1 MGCGPSKRILLIAA
15 DTAVHD
21 DFRRILCAPPARG
34 DVGTADNVD
43 AAAAPP
49 PLLQDLEIDAV
60 RDGRGGLQLLQAALD
75 QHRPYSLLALGANV
89 TGEWDG
95 VETARRAWL
104 HDAALPVL
112 FCTASDD
119 AAAREHAARQLGD
132 IDRLLCLTWPTDPLA
147 VRQAVAAQLDRRLA
161 REETAAEMESL
172 RRSLAQLRE
181 EAAAAARAKDEFVAN
196 VSHEIRTPMNA
207 IIGFTRLLLHEPL
220 GAEQHRKLKY
230 VYDSATALLE
240 LLNSLIDYAQLT
252 AGRRQ
257 LRNTAF
263 PLEAVVRG
271 ALAGCRDEAER
282 KGLSVEYRI
291 AAGVPPWLEGD
302 ADCLRQVLVHL
313 AGNAVKFTERG
324 SVDVFVALDEETAHC
339 ATLRLVVSDT
349 GIGIPADRQAV
360 IFDGFAQ
367 ADGSTRRRFGGMGLG
382 LAVCKQMVDLMG
394 GQIGFRSTP
403 GEGSSFWISAPFGKR
418 AAGAAHA
425 PAAVPAEEDRVLP
438 AVAEALPCR
447 QASARRKPKPRVLVA
462 EADPVQRT
470 LAEMLLG
477 RAGCL
482 VDLAGNS
489 GEALALIRQH
499 AYDLVLL
506 DKPVEPEALLEV
518 IQQYVQ
524 RLTDAS
530 GDRAGETGADE
541 SGGPSPAR
549 LMHDCLARLGR
560 AWADRKYYELEEA
573 AAAVKD
579 AALQSGARTV
589 ADHAL
594 RVQLAARS
602 KDAEQT
608 ATAIERLR
616 AACQEQAA
624 VPCP

>member
-1 MGCGPSKRILLIAA
+1 
-15 DTAVHD
+15 
-21 DFRRILCAPPARG
+21 
-34 DVGTADNVD
+34 
-43 AAAAPP
+43 
-49 PLLQDLEIDAV
+49 
-60 RDGRGGLQLLQAALD
+60 
-75 QHRPYSLLALGANV
+75 
-89 TGEWDG
+89 
-95 VETARRAWL
+95 
-104 HDAALPVL
+104 
-112 FCTASDD
+112 
-119 AAAREHAARQLGD
+119 
-132 IDRLLCLTWPTDPLA
+132 
-147 VRQAVAAQLDRRLA
+147 
-161 REETAAEMESL
+161 
-172 RRSLAQLRE
+172 
-181 EAAAAARAKDEFVAN
+181 
-196 VSHEIRTPMNA
+196 
-207 IIGFTRLLLHEPL
+207 
-220 GAEQHRKLKY
+220 
-230 VYDSATALLE
+230 
-240 LLNSLIDYAQLT
+240 
-252 AGRRQ
+252 
-257 LRNTAF
+257 
-263 PLEAVVRG
+263 
-271 ALAGCRDEAER
+271 
-282 KGLSVEYRI
+282 
-291 AAGVPPWLEGD
+291 
-302 ADCLRQVLVHL
+302 
-313 AGNAVKFTERG
+313 
-324 SVDVFVALDEETAHC
+324 
-339 ATLRLVVSDT
+339 
-349 GIGIPADRQAV
+349 
-360 IFDGFAQ
+360 
-367 ADGSTRRRFGGMGLG
+367 
-382 LAVCKQMVDLMG
+382 
-394 GQIGFRSTP
+394 
-403 GEGSSFWISAPFGKR
+403 
-418 AAGAAHA
+418 
-425 PAAVPAEEDRVLP
+425 
-438 AVAEALPCR
+438 
-447 QASARRKPKPRVLVA
+447 VLVA

-560 AWADRKYYELEEA
+560 AWADRKYHELEEA